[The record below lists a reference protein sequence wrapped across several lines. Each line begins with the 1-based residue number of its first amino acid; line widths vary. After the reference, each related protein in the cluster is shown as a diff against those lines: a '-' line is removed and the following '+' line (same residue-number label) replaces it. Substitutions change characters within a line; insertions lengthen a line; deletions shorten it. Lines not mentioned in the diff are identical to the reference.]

1 MKAFGQPGLPPTWAS
16 GGKDLVGTA
25 LGASRVWFTL
35 GRGILNEVFWPSTG
49 KPQIRDLGFIVAR
62 EGGWYEVKRV
72 ARYTLT
78 TPAPGIPLP
87 QVVHQGEGYTLL
99 LEYLVDPARDVLL
112 IRYRLEGE
120 GFRLYPLLAP
130 HLEGSGQGNTAW
142 VGEEALYAQRGRAAL
157 ALASSVAFL
166 RASAGYVGASDG
178 WQDFHH
184 NGRMTWGFGRAE
196 EGNVALMGEL
206 PAGEGTLALGFA
218 ETPEGARTLAL
229 SSLAEGWS
237 AIRQAF
243 LSPWQGWAQG
253 LRLVAP
259 DPELAK
265 EGEVSAMVLK
275 VHEDRTYPGAV
286 VASLA
291 TPWGFAHDDPGGY
304 HLVWTRDAAEAGL
317 ALLAVGQKEDARRML
332 AYLIATQEADGHWKQ
347 NFFPDGRPYW
357 QGVQLDE
364 TALPVLLACR
374 LALEGALEG
383 LEAPARGMVR
393 KALAYIARNGPYSP
407 QDRWEEN
414 AGASPFTLALL
425 VAALAGGAAAFL
437 EGEERAYALSLADCW
452 NARIEEWTYVEGT
465 ELDHQHS
472 IRGHYVRIT
481 PPGQTAM
488 RGRLVLQNRQGE
500 ELPIRRLI
508 GLEFLY
514 LVRLGLRPADD
525 PRIRDSLKLADA
537 MLRVET
543 PSGPFYHRY
552 NGDGYGEKPDGS
564 PFDGSGVGRAW
575 PLLAGER
582 GHYAL
587 LAGEDPL
594 PYLRS
599 MARATSP
606 GGMIPEQVWDADP
619 LPERGLYPGQPSG
632 SAMPLVWAHAEFL
645 KLLWALQK
653 GEPLERLS
661 AVAARYATP
670 RLPEVWHWRSEAPLG
685 VWPGGILLVEAPEPF
700 TLHLGFD
707 GWQDP
712 RDLDSEPLG
721 LSMHGVRLSPGLL
734 LGHATLEFTRRFA
747 TGWEGRDHQV
757 LLFAPAGLASSEPGA
772 G

>member
-1 MKAFGQPGLPPTWAS
+1 MKAFGQPGIPPTWAS
-16 GGKDLVGTA
+16 GRKDLVGTA

-35 GRGILNEVFWPSTG
+35 SDGILTEVFWPSTG
-49 KPQIRDLGFIVAR
+49 EPQIRDLGFIVAR
-62 EGGWYEVKRV
+62 EGAWYEVKRV

-87 QVVHQGEGYTLL
+87 QVVHEGEGYTLL

-142 VGEEALYAQRGRAAL
+142 VGQGALYAQRGRAAL

-166 RASAGYVGASDG
+166 RAGAGYVGASDG
-178 WQDFHH
+178 WQDFHR
-184 NGRMTWGFGRAE
+184 NGRMTWSFERAE

-229 SSLAEGWS
+229 SSLAEGLS

-243 LSPWQGWAQG
+243 LSPWQSWAQG

-259 DPELAK
+259 DPELAR

-291 TPWGFAHDDPGGY
+291 TPWGYARDDPGGY

-364 TALPVLLACR
+364 TALPVLLAGR
-374 LALEGALEG
+374 LAQEGALEG

-393 KALAYIARNGPYSP
+393 KALAFIAQNGPYSP

-414 AGASPFTLALL
+414 AGAGPFTLALL
-425 VAALAGGAAAFL
+425 VAALAGGAEAFL
-437 EGEERAYALSLADCW
+437 EGEERAYALSLADNW

-465 ELDHQHS
+465 ELDHRHG

-481 PPGQTAM
+481 PPGEM
-488 RGRLVLQNRQGE
+488 SLRGRILLANRLGVALPAQELV
-500 ELPIRRLI
+500 

-514 LVRLGLRPADD
+514 LVRLGLRSARD
-525 PRIRDSLKLADA
+525 PRVRDTARLVDA
-537 MLRVET
+537 LLRVELST
-543 PSGPFYHRY
+543 GVFYHRY
-552 NGDGYGEKPDGS
+552 PQDGYGEHENGR
-564 PFDGSGVGRAW
+564 PFDGTGVGRA
-575 PLLAGER
+575 
-582 GHYAL
+582 
-587 LAGEDPL
+587 
-594 PYLRS
+594 
-599 MARATSP
+599 
-606 GGMIPEQVWDADP
+606 
-619 LPERGLYPGQPSG
+619 
-632 SAMPLVWAHAEFL
+632 
-645 KLLWALQK
+645 
-653 GEPLERLS
+653 
-661 AVAARYATP
+661 
-670 RLPEVWHWRSEAPLG
+670 
-685 VWPGGILLVEAPEPF
+685 
-700 TLHLGFD
+700 
-707 GWQDP
+707 
-712 RDLDSEPLG
+712 
-721 LSMHGVRLSPGLL
+721 
-734 LGHATLEFTRRFA
+734 
-747 TGWEGRDHQV
+747 
-757 LLFAPAGLASSEPGA
+757 
-772 G
+772 